1 MRSISFLNEF
11 AFETRKGSQVLIYM
25 FKCIGNILIMSKG
38 RDKILGLIQQYCDL
52 YKLCMIEYTTAYR
65 MREWPESVHNAHSL
79 YGSIKNAR
87 KFIRLLKWVEEI
99 GLLQEKLQR
108 KLNVALGLKVIRH
121 CFGILYFFIDNFIWF
136 VHMGIIDEGNWHHT
150 IENVK
155 DFISLVRY
163 LFRIIIF
170 LYTSHEK
177 ANEEDSLSCKLFN
190 KRTTIKYN
198 TYEHSTLSKIIK
210 TRQKRRYHSIE
221 MTINILRI
229 LMLLKSL
236 KLPGTSLMSSIFKSI
251 CGIVS
256 ATFSL
261 FKLLTRS

>member
-1 MRSISFLNEF
+1 MRSTSFFNEF
-11 AFETRKGSQVLIYM
+11 ACETRKGSQILIYM
-25 FKCIGNILIMSKG
+25 FKCTGDILTMSKG
-38 RDKILGLIQQYCDL
+38 RDKILGLIQQICDL

-87 KFIRLLKWVEEI
+87 KFLRLLKWVEEI
-99 GLLQEKLQR
+99 GLLNEKLQR
-108 KLNVALGLKVIRH
+108 EINFALGLKICRH
-121 CFGILYFFIDNFIWF
+121 GFGVLYFLIDNFIWTI
-136 VHMGIIDEGNWHHT
+136 HMGIVDEGNWHHT
-150 IENVK
+150 IENIK

-163 LFRIIIF
+163 LLRIVIF

-177 ANEEDSLSCKLFN
+177 ANDEESYYCKLFN
-190 KRTTIKYN
+190 KRTVIKYN
-198 TYEHSTLSKIIK
+198 TFEHSTLGKLIK
-210 TRQKRRYHSIE
+210 TRQKRRFHSIE

-229 LMLLKSL
+229 LMLAKSL
-236 KLPGTSLMSSIFKSI
+236 KLPGTTLMSNIFKSI